1 MATLEN
7 RLLAL
12 EAARSTMP
20 WAVMDVDGKPTP
32 DQQTEIDRCT
42 RTGRMLVVFYEPGN
56 TAWVPGL
63 GEPAPWDCDHGQP

>member
-32 DQQTEIDRCT
+32 NQQTEIDHCT

-63 GEPAPWDCDHGQP
+63 GKPAPWECDHGQP